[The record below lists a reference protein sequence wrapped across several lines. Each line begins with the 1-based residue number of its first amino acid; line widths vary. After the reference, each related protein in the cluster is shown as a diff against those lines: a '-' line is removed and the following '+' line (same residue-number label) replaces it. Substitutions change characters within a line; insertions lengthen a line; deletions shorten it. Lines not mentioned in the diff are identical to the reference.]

1 MASIINREVAP
12 VAGSIVASVCVV
24 SKDPNDDLLAR
35 KYGDV
40 IVTPSGEFR
49 DSSDATFPPFI
60 VDAGSP
66 SGALLSILPDQKFTA
81 TFGDKTIPVEA
92 RLRQANIW
100 TLALAQQIANGL
112 TSLRTKTDT
121 VSGSYTMTV

>member
-1 MASIINREVAP
+1 MASIITREVSP
-12 VAGSIVASVCVV
+12 KSGNIVASVYIV

-35 KYGDV
+35 KYGDI

-49 DSSDATFPPFI
+49 DSSDASFPPFI

-66 SGALLSILPDQKFTA
+66 AGALLNILPNQQFTA
-81 TFGDKTIPVEA
+81 TFGDQTLPIEA

-100 TLALAQQIANGL
+100 TLAIAQQIANGI
-112 TSLRTKTDT
+112 TSLRTKTDS
-121 VSGSYTMTV
+121 VSGTYTMTV